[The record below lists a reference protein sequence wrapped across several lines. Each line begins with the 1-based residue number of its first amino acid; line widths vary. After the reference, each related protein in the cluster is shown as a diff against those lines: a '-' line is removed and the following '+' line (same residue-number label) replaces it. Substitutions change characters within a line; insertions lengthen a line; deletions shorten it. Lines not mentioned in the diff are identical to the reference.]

1 MIIKKINLENY
12 RSHKNTSIN
21 LSKGINLILGENGKG
36 KSSILEA
43 IGTVLFDINDR
54 TGKKIGKSF
63 IKYGESSATVEII
76 FLANDDRE
84 YSIKNTFYNKKT
96 NTAVLKDLK
105 TNEEI
110 KNKEELRIKL
120 NELCGIKKDYTDIYD
135 NIIIAKQNEFINIFK
150 DKPSER
156 EKVFNKIFN
165 TEIYSEMYGGI
176 LKNIEDKYSKEKEK
190 LETEKNVLSSNLKD
204 EDEIEKDLKKTE
216 LNKKELDAK
225 LEEVTKIKSA
235 LSEKIKIFEEKERNI
250 ENYSKELLNK
260 KENVVELKNN
270 LKKYISMAK
279 RAKKSKN
286 LVEENEEEYFL
297 YTSNSDKLKSNREIL
312 DNLKT
317 IEDNNNKLINR
328 NAILGLDLKKNLE
341 KIETNKK
348 EIIEFLNEKTFLE
361 KELEENNKKR
371 IELSEKE
378 KFLKKILENI
388 ENIEKRINSLE
399 KSKYSLENQLKENKD
414 KLNLKKQEMSD
425 ISEERIQEELII
437 IREIK
442 NKISALRE
450 NLLVNQ
456 EKINTLKEAREKLS
470 NKICPLLIENCE
482 NVKDKNVNSYFSE
495 KILNLEAENEKFKG
509 YLNELE
515 KKSAQEKEFEKLL
528 IHFKFL
534 DNESQKLRKNIEDT
548 EISIK
553 KLGLELE
560 NEKLNIRQILFDSNI
575 KNREILNE
583 KIQYITVN
591 LSLLNLDEKNKRL
604 DTVSNKIKYLENEN
618 EKVELI
624 NKKNEEEILNN
635 KAEIESDTP
644 YKILEIQ
651 KKIKKLEEEAK
662 RLQKSYNIY
671 LENINISNTIY
682 EVLEDIRLSIKN
694 IYAQRESIYKL
705 QEKMECLKIE
715 TEQISVFYL
724 RKRFEEVNSE
734 IIDLSEKS
742 GILREKIENISSTL
756 EEARLQKKNIAS
768 LLAKLKK
775 VENKL
780 YKTKIIRANIKGMG
794 LKISKYMLESI
805 GSAASISFNKITGR
819 TDRILWTNES
829 YFENAKEKENKYAVY
844 LVTKDRKIAFEHL
857 SGGEQ
862 VAVAIS
868 LRETMT
874 KYFSNSRFIILDE
887 PTNNLDRERKKLLA
901 EYMGEI
907 LNNLDQSIIVTHD
920 NSFREMAETIIEL

>member
-12 RSHKNTSIN
+12 RSHKNISIN

-425 ISEERIQEELII
+425 ISKERIQEELII

-583 KIQYITVN
+583 EIQYITVN

-715 TEQISVFYL
+715 TEQISVFDL

>member
-12 RSHKNTSIN
+12 RSHKNISIN

-583 KIQYITVN
+583 EIQYITVN

-715 TEQISVFYL
+715 TEQISVFDL